1 MKISRREFV
10 RTAGCSAAASLCAV
24 PSLAF
29 SADDSRSKADV
40 DCTLLDLKSNCAL
53 PESFTGVRS
62 ALGDSHRCVGESELA
77 SSAFLSGAFAATDS
91 LRRVVVVLG
100 SGLVSAETF
109 LAVASTLERGATVLW
124 ESGAAFLQPRH
135 FAAQRDL
142 ASKYF
147 GVSIEEPVQV
157 WSQASS
163 RKAVS
168 ARKDASEI
176 ILGARAM
183 RAIGHQQ
190 VPYVSYRWPRQAHV
204 REFSHVIPV
213 SAASGH
219 AIAHWREIPV
229 VWSKSA
235 GRGRLV
241 FLGSPIGPALLA
253 GDAEADSLLRLM
265 IAS

>member
-10 RTAGCSAAASLCAV
+10 KTAGCSAAASLCAI

-29 SADDSRSKADV
+29 SADDSRSKAGV
-40 DCTLLDLKSNCAL
+40 DCTLLELKSNCAL
-53 PESFTGVRS
+53 PESFAGVRS
-62 ALGDSHRCVGESELA
+62 SLGNSHHCVGENAFA
-77 SSAFLSGAFAATDS
+77 SSTFLPGAFAVTDA
-91 LRRVVVVLG
+91 LRRVVVVPG

-109 LAVASTLERGATVLW
+109 LAVAATLERGATVLW

-135 FAAQRDL
+135 FAAQRAL

-147 GVSIEEPVQV
+147 GVAIEEPVEV
-157 WSQASS
+157 WSRAVS

-204 REFSHVIPV
+204 REFSRVIPV

-229 VWSKSA
+229 AWSKSA

-253 GDAEADSLLRLM
+253 GDAEADSLFRLM